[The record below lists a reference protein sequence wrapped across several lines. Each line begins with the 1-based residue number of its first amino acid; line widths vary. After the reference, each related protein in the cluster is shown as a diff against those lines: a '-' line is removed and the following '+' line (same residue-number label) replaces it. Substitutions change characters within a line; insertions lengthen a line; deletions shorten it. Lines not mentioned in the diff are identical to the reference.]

1 MKENHKEQLGKAKEM
16 SFNYSQVITE
26 GKKMYFSMG
35 MMYLNIHFKV
45 SWLISLLSWQYYS
58 SKCIIVDIPKLLLIN
73 LAYDSEI

>member
-45 SWLISLLSWQYYS
+45 SWLISLLS
-58 SKCIIVDIPKLLLIN
+58 
-73 LAYDSEI
+73 